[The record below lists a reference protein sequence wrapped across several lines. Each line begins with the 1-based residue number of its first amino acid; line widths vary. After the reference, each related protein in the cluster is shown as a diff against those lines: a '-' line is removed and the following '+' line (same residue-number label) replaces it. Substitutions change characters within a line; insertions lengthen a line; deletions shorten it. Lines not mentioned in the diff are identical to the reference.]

1 MSTFCNLIL
10 REMFIDCNVVFHS
23 QRRESP
29 FFSIVNPIHDRRHG
43 VPLVEKLF
51 TGGFKRRNSCI
62 QLIKTFQ
69 QSTRFYFGSKINL
82 CSRAWCRYMQN
93 VCCHSKL
100 TASVSLA
107 NHVPLVKRALE
118 VFVYRFYSFS
128 RIVSCLEKNSI
139 LLIQYYLRSTDR
151 ILCRAKAMLAA
162 NNCSEAFSLGTL
174 VNR

>member
-1 MSTFCNLIL
+1 M
-10 REMFIDCNVVFHS
+10 
-23 QRRESP
+23 
-29 FFSIVNPIHDRRHG
+29 
-43 VPLVEKLF
+43 VEKLF

-82 CSRAWCRYMQN
+82 CSRARCRYMQN

-128 RIVSCLEKNSI
+128 RIVSCLEKKST
-139 LLIQYYLRSTDR
+139 LLI
-151 ILCRAKAMLAA
+151 
-162 NNCSEAFSLGTL
+162 
-174 VNR
+174 